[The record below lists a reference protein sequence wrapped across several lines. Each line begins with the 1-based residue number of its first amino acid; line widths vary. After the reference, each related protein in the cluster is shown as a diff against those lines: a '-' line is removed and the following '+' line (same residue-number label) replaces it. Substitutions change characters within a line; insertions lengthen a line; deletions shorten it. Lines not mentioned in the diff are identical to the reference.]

1 MSNYF
6 SVIIPA
12 RTNNSYLHD
21 ETLPAIEAQSYRNFE
36 VIIVA
41 DNAPSFATELKLYPW
56 LSIIESTKFPGVKR
70 DLGANRS
77 KGNVLAFIDDDTAP
91 LADWLKNANKLFSK
105 KDEIVAVG
113 GPGIL
118 PPNSNFWEKVFDA
131 ILVSFMG
138 SGGYTYRFQ
147 KEKER
152 QTDDYPSMN
161 LIIRKDIFLSL
172 DGFGND
178 YWPGEDS
185 KLGEKLRTIL
195 QKHILYHPD
204 LVVYHHRRTSPFGY
218 LKQHWKYGFMRGMFF
233 SHGDKN
239 SMRGVYLLPLLL
251 VVYLFVY
258 LELLFA
264 AYSLKQK
271 DTIIYMGI
279 PLVIYLLCVVFAALK
294 SFLKSYN
301 PFLSFAVAVILPL
314 THIIYGIGFA
324 AGYTSV
330 LLKKREDSL
339 SSRAQNKQ

>member
-1 MSNYF
+1 MNNF
-6 SVIIPA
+6 FTIIIPA
-12 RTNNSYLHD
+12 RSNNKYLHD
-21 ETLPAIEAQSYRNFE
+21 ETLPALEAQSYRDFE
-36 VIIVA
+36 VIIVT
-41 DNAPSFATELKLYPW
+41 DNINSFATEIKLYPW

-70 DLGANRS
+70 DIGANQA

-91 LADWLKNANKLFSK
+91 LKDWLKNANKLFSK
-105 KDEIVAVG
+105 SDDIVAAG

-138 SGGYTYRFQ
+138 SGGYTYRFR

-161 LIIRKDIFLSL
+161 LFIKKDVFLSL
-172 DGFGND
+172 GGFGNE

-185 KLGEKLRTIL
+185 KLGEKLRTVL
-195 QKHILYHPD
+195 QKHILYHSD

-258 LELLFA
+258 VELLFA
-264 AYSLKQK
+264 AYSLQQT
-271 DTIIYMGI
+271 DTTIYMGI
-279 PLVIYLLCVVFAALK
+279 PLVIYLSCVVFAALK
-294 SFLKSYN
+294 SFFTSYN
-301 PFLSFAVAVILPL
+301 PLLFVSVVIMLPL

-330 LLKKREDSL
+330 LLKKREKAL
-339 SSRAQNKQ
+339 KQN

>member
-1 MSNYF
+1 MNNF
-6 SVIIPA
+6 FTIIIPA
-12 RTNNSYLHD
+12 RSNNKYLHD
-21 ETLPAIEAQSYRNFE
+21 ETLPAIEVQTYRNFE
-36 VIIVA
+36 VIIIA
-41 DNAPSFATELKLYPW
+41 DDMQSFATELKLYPW
-56 LSIIESTKFPGVKR
+56 LTIIESTKPPGVKR
-70 DLGANRS
+70 DLGAHQA
-77 KGNVLAFIDDDTAP
+77 KGNILAFIDDDTAP
-91 LADWLKNANKLFSK
+91 FKDWLKNADKLFLR
-105 KDEIVAVG
+105 KDDIVAAG

-152 QTDDYPSMN
+152 KTDDYPSMN
-161 LIIRKDIFLSL
+161 LIIRKDVFQALS
-172 DGFGND
+172 GFGND

-185 KLGEKLRTIL
+185 KLGEKLRTVL
-195 QKHILYHPD
+195 QKYILYHPD
-204 LVVYHHRRTSPFGY
+204 LEVYHHRRTSPFGY
-218 LKQHWKYGFMRGMFF
+218 FKQHWKYGFMRGMFF

-264 AYSLKQK
+264 AYSLKQS
-271 DTIIYMGI
+271 DTKFYMGI
-279 PLVIYLLCVVFAALK
+279 PLAIYLLCVIFAALK
-294 SFLKSYN
+294 SFFKSYN
-301 PFLSFAVAVILPL
+301 PLLFVSVVIILPL

-330 LLKKREDSL
+330 LLKKREKAL
-339 SSRAQNKQ
+339 KQN